1 LEVQK
6 VSIDKLEPAKY
17 NPRKDLKPGDKE
29 YEKLKRSIEEFGCVE
44 LIVWNKR
51 TENVV
56 SGHQRLKI
64 LIEQGIK
71 EIECVVI
78 DMDEQREKALNIAM
92 NKISGE
98 WDAPKLAELIAE
110 LDKGMF
116 DVSVTGFDAAEIDE
130 LMNGFYS
137 TACKQDEFDV
147 DRAYDEISQNET
159 ITKSGDIWRLGR
171 HRLMCGDSTKYE
183 DFLALMDGQKA
194 QLCITSPP
202 YGVGKDYEKKG
213 IEPWFETMRPVIK
226 NICKFAEIVCWNLGD
241 LYATG
246 SQFIEPTTMYSLE
259 MFREQGFRP
268 IWIRIWEKQGMNFGV
283 GPYHLVSN
291 KPVQQYEYISAL
303 ADVELQKQTEEDIPD
318 EYNFLVGMARHNY
331 KFVKCL
337 AKEERKN
344 WGYRGIWRINT
355 VRANK
360 EHPAMFPVELP
371 WRCIKMHSNRG
382 GIILE
387 PFCGSGTTIIA
398 AEQLERSCSCLEISP
413 IYCDLAIRRW
423 EEFSGQK
430 AERICNVFAEGGGSG

>member
-1 LEVQK
+1 MDIQK
-6 VSIDKLEPAKY
+6 VSIDKLNPAKY

-29 YEKLKRSIEEFGCVE
+29 YEKLKRSIQEFGYVE
-44 LIVWNKR
+44 PIIWNKQ
-51 TENVV
+51 TGNVV
-56 SGHQRLKI
+56 GGHQRLKV
-64 LIEQGIK
+64 LQEMGQT
-71 EIECVVI
+71 EIDCVVI
-78 DMDEQREKALNIAM
+78 DLPEDREKALNVAL
-92 NKISGE
+92 NKIQGE
-98 WDAPKLAELIAE
+98 WDVLKLSELIAE
-110 LDKGMF
+110 LDKSMF
-116 DVSVTGFDAAEIDE
+116 DITLTGFDAAEIDE
-130 LMNGFYS
+130 LMESFHS
-137 TACKQDEFDV
+137 TTCKQDEFDV
-147 DRAYDEISQNET
+147 DKAYEDISQKET
-159 ITKSGDIWRLGR
+159 LTQKGDIWRLGR

-183 DFLALMDGQKA
+183 DFLDLMDGQKA
-194 QLCITSPP
+194 QLCVTSPP

-226 NICKFAEIVCWNLGD
+226 NVCRFSEIVCWNLGD

-246 SQFIEPTTMYSLE
+246 SQFIEPTTMYSLD

-331 KFVKCL
+331 KFVRRL
-337 AKEERKN
+337 TKEERKN
-344 WGYRGIWRINT
+344 WGYKGIWRINT

-371 WRCIKMHSNRG
+371 WRCIKMHSDRG
-382 GIILE
+382 GVILE

-398 AEQLERSCSCLEISP
+398 AEQLERSCFGMEISP
-413 IYCDLAIRRW
+413 VYCDLAIRRW
-423 EEFSGQK
+423 EEFTGQK
-430 AERICNVFAEGGGSG
+430 AERICNAYEEGGGNG